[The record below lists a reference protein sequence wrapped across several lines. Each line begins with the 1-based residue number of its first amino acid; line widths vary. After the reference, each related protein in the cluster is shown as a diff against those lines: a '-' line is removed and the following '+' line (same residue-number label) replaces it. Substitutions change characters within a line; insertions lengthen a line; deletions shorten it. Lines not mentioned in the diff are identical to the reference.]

1 MPCLLHWPRVHA
13 STSLSSVVARPAR
26 PSPSASRSTLP
37 TACPRVASAPR
48 GASRRVGPPRPC
60 SRRRSIEQHSVVPR
74 VEGACSV
81 APRRSVRCQG
91 RHADGRGPRRGSARR
106 GARAEGA
113 PSATPVRAAVS
124 CARGLSWPAEAV
136 ARATRGRGDGPLCIR
151 CVRRRGRCT
160 SIGTMATRAVLR
172 ATRAS
177 RYAPGVADRAASGCH
192 VLRDARVASSR
203 RGPSVRVPDGGGGV
217 RDGHDD
223 EGPADARGFGTRP
236 MGRAEA
242 GGACAAARDV
252 CDSGACVSRETCRAR

>member
-124 CARGLSWPAEAV
+124 CARGLSWPAEAAV
-136 ARATRGRGDGPLCIR
+136 HQVCQASRQVHEHRHHGDARGSSRNPREQVRSRRGRSGRERVSCASRRPSGELAPR
-151 CVRRRGRCT
+151 PERPGTGWRRRGERW
-160 SIGTMATRAVLR
+160 
-172 ATRAS
+172 
-177 RYAPGVADRAASGCH
+177 
-192 VLRDARVASSR
+192 ARR
-203 RGPSVRVPDGGGGV
+203 
-217 RDGHDD
+217 
-223 EGPADARGFGTRP
+223 
-236 MGRAEA
+236 
-242 GGACAAARDV
+242 
-252 CDSGACVSRETCRAR
+252 